1 VPSQLDRADPFRG
14 VRQAAAR
21 RGNTLIARGQ
31 HLGQVKRMR
40 NSPERMAV
48 EPAPCNGSS
57 APRVQ
62 TPPPFWSEP
71 ASNVSGLCAG
81 WGSLFVPGIDRAHVI
96 RGLRD
101 GADLWLEGRDRLR
114 SCHRHPG
121 LLDVPLA
128 WLVQHWFDPG
138 ADAKGRFR
146 CPTRAVSPT
155 ERALSPW
162 PQASAQK
169 NRSLVR
175 EYAAPGGQI
184 GRDGPTPGAARS
196 PRCRAGA
203 GQRATPQGTRSA
215 SNRAGEC
222 C

>member
-1 VPSQLDRADPFRG
+1 
-14 VRQAAAR
+14 
-21 RGNTLIARGQ
+21 
-31 HLGQVKRMR
+31 MR

-169 NRSLVR
+169 SLVGSR
-175 EYAAPGGQI
+175 IRSAWWTDWQRRPN
-184 GRDGPTPGAARS
+184 ARS
-196 PRCRAGA
+196 SSKPSLPRWSGTTSNSAGNSK
-203 GQRATPQGTRSA
+203 RFEPSRRMLLRSFA
-215 SNRAGEC
+215 PLQTI
-222 C
+222 